1 MGRVSESAGL
11 GKRDNDC
18 FGSGIEDF
26 QIHEEF
32 DFEKNLALFDKVMNI
47 FLQRNLPSKKTL
59 LRFLFS
65 HFATLTYFSDWYL
78 KRSSMEAQISQMWF
92 VLWIVTHVIEIRL
105 LFKIIR
111 LLVRFLYKRFAYF
124 SWNIITQLRL

>member
-47 FLQRNLPSKKTL
+47 LLQHTLPSKKCFSF
-59 LRFLFS
+59 RS
-65 HFATLTYFSDWYL
+65 HFLCFLIFTHQL
-78 KRSSMEAQISQMWF
+78 ISA
-92 VLWIVTHVIEIRL
+92 IGI
-105 LFKIIR
+105 
-111 LLVRFLYKRFAYF
+111 
-124 SWNIITQLRL
+124 

>member
-47 FLQRNLPSKKTL
+47 FLQRTL
-59 LRFLFS
+59 NIPIYGYVFCFL
-65 HFATLTYFSDWYL
+65 
-78 KRSSMEAQISQMWF
+78 I
-92 VLWIVTHVIEIRL
+92 L
-105 LFKIIR
+105 LH
-111 LLVRFLYKRFAYF
+111 
-124 SWNIITQLRL
+124 

>member
-47 FLQRNLPSKKTL
+47 FLQRTL
-59 LRFLFS
+59 NIFMATFSVFLFYYINLFQRLVFEEIEHGS
-65 HFATLTYFSDWYL
+65 TNQPDVVRLVDCNTRNRNMTPVQDYSIVG
-78 KRSSMEAQISQMWF
+78 KIF
-92 VLWIVTHVIEIRL
+92 V
-105 LFKIIR
+105 
-111 LLVRFLYKRFAYF
+111 
-124 SWNIITQLRL
+124 

>member
-32 DFEKNLALFDKVMNI
+32 DFEKNLALFDKVTHIFGNI
-47 FLQRNLPSKKTL
+47 PSL
-59 LRFLFS
+59 FSVFVAIFPVFLF
-65 HFATLTYFSDWYL
+65 
-78 KRSSMEAQISQMWF
+78 
-92 VLWIVTHVIEIRL
+92 
-105 LFKIIR
+105 
-111 LLVRFLYKRFAYF
+111 
-124 SWNIITQLRL
+124 

>member
-32 DFEKNLALFDKVMNI
+32 DFEKNLALFDKVMQS
-47 FLQRNLPSKKTL
+47 F
-59 LRFLFS
+59 
-65 HFATLTYFSDWYL
+65 FATYPPL
-78 KRSSMEAQISQMWF
+78 KKLS
-92 VLWIVTHVIEIRL
+92 
-105 LFKIIR
+105 
-111 LLVRFLYKRFAYF
+111 
-124 SWNIITQLRL
+124 

>member
-47 FLQRNLPSKKTL
+47 SSNLPSLQKNFMATFPV
-59 LRFLFS
+59 FLFYYINLFQRLVFEEIEHGS
-65 HFATLTYFSDWYL
+65 TNQPDVVRLVDCNTRNRNMTPVQDYSIVG
-78 KRSSMEAQISQMWF
+78 KIF
-92 VLWIVTHVIEIRL
+92 V
-105 LFKIIR
+105 
-111 LLVRFLYKRFAYF
+111 
-124 SWNIITQLRL
+124 

>member
-47 FLQRNLPSKKTL
+47 FLQRNLPSKIFS
-59 LRFLFS
+59 LRGYVFCFLILV
-65 HFATLTYFSDWYL
+65 HYL
-78 KRSSMEAQISQMWF
+78 ISA
-92 VLWIVTHVIEIRL
+92 IGI
-105 LFKIIR
+105 
-111 LLVRFLYKRFAYF
+111 
-124 SWNIITQLRL
+124 

>member
-47 FLQRNLPSKKTL
+47 FLQRNLPFFSL
-59 LRFLFS
+59 HCYVFFFLILP
-65 HFATLTYFSDWYL
+65 H
-78 KRSSMEAQISQMWF
+78 
-92 VLWIVTHVIEIRL
+92 
-105 LFKIIR
+105 
-111 LLVRFLYKRFAYF
+111 
-124 SWNIITQLRL
+124 

>member
-32 DFEKNLALFDKVMNI
+32 DFEKNLALFDKVMHI
-47 FLQRNLPSKKTL
+47 FLQHTLPSKNV
-59 LRFLFS
+59 FS
-65 HFATLTYFSDWYL
+65 
-78 KRSSMEAQISQMWF
+78 
-92 VLWIVTHVIEIRL
+92 
-105 LFKIIR
+105 
-111 LLVRFLYKRFAYF
+111 
-124 SWNIITQLRL
+124 

>member
-47 FLQRNLPSKKTL
+47 FATYPPFKKISW

-65 HFATLTYFSDWYL
+65 YFTTLTYFSD
-78 KRSSMEAQISQMWF
+78 
-92 VLWIVTHVIEIRL
+92 
-105 LFKIIR
+105 
-111 LLVRFLYKRFAYF
+111 
-124 SWNIITQLRL
+124 

>member
-32 DFEKNLALFDKVMNI
+32 DFEKNLALFDKVMPIFCNI
-47 FLQRNLPSKKTL
+47 TCLQIKM
-59 LRFLFS
+59 FFFVAMFS
-65 HFATLTYFSDWYL
+65 VF
-78 KRSSMEAQISQMWF
+78 
-92 VLWIVTHVIEIRL
+92 
-105 LFKIIR
+105 
-111 LLVRFLYKRFAYF
+111 
-124 SWNIITQLRL
+124 

>member
-32 DFEKNLALFDKVMNI
+32 DFEKNLALFDKVINI
-47 FLQRNLPSKKTL
+47 LQHTRPPRKCFRSYVFCFLIL
-59 LRFLFS
+59 LHSL
-65 HFATLTYFSDWYL
+65 
-78 KRSSMEAQISQMWF
+78 ISA
-92 VLWIVTHVIEIRL
+92 VGI
-105 LFKIIR
+105 
-111 LLVRFLYKRFAYF
+111 
-124 SWNIITQLRL
+124 

>member
-47 FLQRNLPSKKTL
+47 FLQSTL
-59 LRFLFS
+59 NIFSVFVAMFSVFLF
-65 HFATLTYFSDWYL
+65 
-78 KRSSMEAQISQMWF
+78 
-92 VLWIVTHVIEIRL
+92 
-105 LFKIIR
+105 
-111 LLVRFLYKRFAYF
+111 
-124 SWNIITQLRL
+124 